1 MADDLSTPVH
11 VVDVFSQGRY
21 TGNQLAVVRDAHR
34 LSADEMGCIARE
46 MDYSETAFVTDE
58 SPADGGYGVRLF
70 TPEAEVPF
78 AGHAVLG
85 TASVIRDAIADG
97 DPDEITLSLSEGSV
111 TVTADTDGDEPI
123 FWLEDRSASFLETL
137 DPEVAADVVDVAPGD
152 VARDLPCQVVSTGLP
167 QLMVP
172 LESLDA
178 VRRATTNETPYYEHV
193 VDGLGVKAVLV
204 FARETYESESDLNV
218 RVFVEAHGIPEDSAT
233 GSANTSLAALLLRER
248 TSASELRLT
257 AEQGYEMDR
266 PSTLHLRA
274 DRTDDSVVARVG
286 GRVSNVL
293 EGRLL

>member
-1 MADDLSTPVH
+1 M
-11 VVDVFSQGRY
+11 
-21 TGNQLAVVRDAHR
+21 
-34 LSADEMGCIARE
+34 
-46 MDYSETAFVTDE
+46 
-58 SPADGGYGVRLF
+58 
-70 TPEAEVPF
+70 
-78 AGHAVLG
+78 
-85 TASVIRDAIADG
+85 
-97 DPDEITLSLSEGSV
+97 
-111 TVTADTDGDEPI
+111 
-123 FWLEDRSASFLETL
+123 
-137 DPEVAADVVDVAPGD
+137 APGD